1 MPRSAAPSV
10 AFSPAAAR
18 LLLVAVVILWGANWP
33 VMKLGMQSMP
43 PVWFAA
49 ARMTLG
55 AASLFALLAFLGRLK
70 LPTRRDL
77 PVVFTVGGLQM
88 AVFLVLVNSG
98 LQYVEAGRSAILAYT
113 TPLWVTPGAMLLL
126 GEGMN
131 RRKLLGLVLGLCGV
145 AVLFNPLGFDWGSR
159 DALLGNALLMT
170 AALIGSIPILHV
182 RAHKWDSS
190 PLQLAPW
197 QMVLAAIPLAA
208 LSWFS
213 EDWSTIRWSNELGLI
228 LAYNGPLATAF
239 CFWATV
245 SVTRALPAVTSSL
258 SLLAVPVAGVLAS
271 AVFLGETLTP
281 TLVGGLVLILGG
293 TVLVNLA
300 DVRRGRG
307 RKSAAKTSG
316 GAGPEAGGNAD

>member
-1 MPRSAAPSV
+1 MPPSPAPSA
-10 AFSPAAAR
+10 AFSPATAR
-18 LLLVAVVILWGANWP
+18 LLLVAVVVLWGANWP
-33 VMKLGMQSMP
+33 VMKVGLESMP

-55 AASLFALLAFLGRLK
+55 AVSLFAMLAVLGRLK

-77 PVVFTVGGLQM
+77 PVVLTVGGLQM
-88 AVFLVLVNSG
+88 AVFLLLVNSG
-98 LQYVEAGRSAILAYT
+98 LQYVGAGRSSILAYT

-126 GEGMN
+126 GEEMN
-131 RRKLLGLVLGLCGV
+131 RRKCLGLVLGLCGI
-145 AVLFNPLGFDWGSR
+145 ATLFNPLGFDWGNR
-159 DALLGNALLMT
+159 DGLIGNALLLG
-170 AALIGSIPILHV
+170 AALVGSIPILHV

-197 QMVLAAIPLAA
+197 QMVLAAVPLAA
-208 LSWFS
+208 LSWS
-213 EDWSTIRWSNELGLI
+213 TEDWSAVRWSSELGMI

-271 AVFLGETLTP
+271 AVFLGEALTP
-281 TLVGGLVLILGG
+281 TLVGGLALILGG

-300 DVRRGRG
+300 DVNAERG
-307 RKSAAKTSG
+307 AAPKG
-316 GAGPEAGGNAD
+316 K

>member
-1 MPRSAAPSV
+1 MPPSPAPSA
-10 AFSPAAAR
+10 AFSPATAR
-18 LLLVAVVILWGANWP
+18 LLLVAVVVLWGANWP
-33 VMKLGMQSMP
+33 VMKVGLESMP

-55 AASLFALLAFLGRLK
+55 AVSLFAMLAVLGRLK

-77 PVVFTVGGLQM
+77 PVVLTVGGLQM
-88 AVFLVLVNSG
+88 AVFLLLVNSG
-98 LQYVEAGRSAILAYT
+98 LQYVGAGRSSILAYT
-113 TPLWVTPGAMLLL
+113 TPLWVMPGAMLLL
-126 GEGMN
+126 GEEMN
-131 RRKLLGLVLGLCGV
+131 RRKCLGLVLGLCGI
-145 AVLFNPLGFDWGSR
+145 ATLFNPLGFDWGNR
-159 DALLGNALLMT
+159 DGLIGNALLLG
-170 AALIGSIPILHV
+170 AALVGSIPILHV

-197 QMVLAAIPLAA
+197 QMVLAAVPLTS
-208 LSWFS
+208 LSWS
-213 EDWSTIRWSNELGLI
+213 TEDWSAVRWSSELGMI

-271 AVFLGETLTP
+271 AVFLGEALTP
-281 TLVGGLVLILGG
+281 TLVGGLALILGG

-300 DVRRGRG
+300 DVNAERG
-307 RKSAAKTSG
+307 AAPKG
-316 GAGPEAGGNAD
+316 K

>member
-1 MPRSAAPSV
+1 
-10 AFSPAAAR
+10 
-18 LLLVAVVILWGANWP
+18 
-33 VMKLGMQSMP
+33 MKVGLQSMP

-55 AASLFALLAFLGRLK
+55 AVSLFAMLAVLGRLK

-77 PVVFTVGGLQM
+77 PVVLTVGGLQM
-88 AVFLVLVNSG
+88 AIFLVLVNSG
-98 LQYVEAGRSAILAYT
+98 LQYVGAGRSSILAYT

-131 RRKLLGLVLGLCGV
+131 RRKALGLVLGLCGI
-145 AVLFNPLGFDWGSR
+145 AALFNPLGFDWGSR
-159 DALLGNALLMT
+159 DALVGNGLLLL
-170 AALIGSIPILHV
+170 AALVGSIPILHV
-182 RAHKWDSS
+182 RAHQWDSS

-197 QMVLAAIPLAA
+197 QMTLAAVPLAA
-208 LSWFS
+208 LSWAT
-213 EDWSTIRWSNELGLI
+213 EDWSTVRWSGELALI

-239 CFWATV
+239 CFWAVV

-271 AVFLGETLTP
+271 AVFLGEPLTP

-300 DVRRGRG
+300 DVRRERA
-307 RKSAAKTSG
+307 R
-316 GAGPEAGGNAD
+316 GPETPVD